1 MRNNKILI
9 GTRSSKLALY
19 QSKLVQSKLEELYP
33 NLSFI
38 LKKIK
43 TKGDKLINEPLESSI
58 EKGFFVKEIQQSLL
72 NNDIDIACLLYTSPS
87 PRDIR

>member
-1 MRNNKILI
+1 MKNNKILI

-19 QSKLVQSKLEELYP
+19 QSKLVKSKLEKLYP

-43 TKGDKLINEPLESSI
+43 NKLDKLINEPLESSI
-58 EKGFFVKEIQQSLL
+58 
-72 NNDIDIACLLYTSPS
+72 
-87 PRDIR
+87 